1 MDIRINKGPMA
12 YFKGD
17 LEKVSTDFY
26 RVLIVLTA
34 IATVSQFA
42 YDYVLAIK
50 AALIFVVSVF
60 VARESEIFFVT
71 QKASIMRDEAKA
83 TLKTTKPE
91 VTALIYA
98 LMLPVGTPLFVVA
111 VGSFVSVFIGKM
123 VFGGY
128 SFNVFNPAIVGR
140 LFVGISWPALVTTNF
155 SPIMDNYL
163 LQLIFQKDF
172 TAVALSPLMELHANG
187 IVSLANMRPLTELLF
202 TTNHGMLFSFP
213 VIVYPLVLIFFA
225 VRKTIDFRP
234 LGITLVTSLITLA
247 VIAIS
252 FNQSFEYP
260 LFHLLAGG
268 YLFVAILMMTDPFT
282 KPYTTIGTI
291 AYAAIF
297 TLSFTMV
304 RFLGKDS
311 DGVFYALL
319 FANLFVPLINKKTD
333 KAIFGFNRQTVTTLV
348 VTVSILVGTG
358 LFITKILEQ
367 RIASKEVTV
376 LYGKN

>member
-1 MDIRINKGPMA
+1 
-12 YFKGD
+12 
-17 LEKVSTDFY
+17 
-26 RVLIVLTA
+26 
-34 IATVSQFA
+34 
-42 YDYVLAIK
+42 
-50 AALIFVVSVF
+50 
-60 VARESEIFFVT
+60 
-71 QKASIMRDEAKA
+71 
-83 TLKTTKPE
+83 
-91 VTALIYA
+91 
-98 LMLPVGTPLFVVA
+98 
-111 VGSFVSVFIGKM
+111 
-123 VFGGY
+123 
-128 SFNVFNPAIVGR
+128 
-140 LFVGISWPALVTTNF
+140 
-155 SPIMDNYL
+155 MDNYL